1 MKGRPSAREEDPM
14 SEQPIPSSVSPLHRR
29 MLEDMAMRGL
39 REETQR
45 DYIRFVRSFAVFLSR
60 SPETATAEDIRRFQV
75 HQAESGVQPP
85 TINGSVS
92 ALRFFFPVTLDRPD
106 LSRRLVLV
114 RHPRRLPTVLSVEEV
129 GRLLAA
135 APGLK
140 YRAALGTAYGAG
152 LRVSEVASLKVDD
165 IDSTRMLIRVEQGKG
180 RKDRNAMLSPQLLA
194 LLRLWWKEGKRRGV
208 MLPHGWLF
216 PGRSATDPVSSRQI
230 NRAVHEAA
238 EAAGIRKRVTPHT
251 LRHSFATHLLEQ
263 DVDIRVIQVLLGHS
277 KLDTTAL
284 YARVATKTI
293 RSVTSPLEHL
303 ELLMEGKEPG
313 G

>member
-1 MKGRPSAREEDPM
+1 MSNPSIQE
-14 SEQPIPSSVSPLHRR
+14 SVSPLRQR

-39 REETQR
+39 REGTQH
-45 DYIRFVRSFAVFLSR
+45 DYIRFVKDFASFLGR
-60 SPETATAEDIRRFQV
+60 RPDTATAEDIRRFQV
-75 HQAESGVQPP
+75 HQAESGAQPP
-85 TINGSVS
+85 TINSSVS
-92 ALRFFFPVTLDRPD
+92 ALRFFFTVTLDRPD

-114 RHPRRLPTVLSVEEV
+114 RHPRKLPNVLSIEEV
-129 GRLLAA
+129 GRLLEA
-135 APGLK
+135 APGPK
-140 YRAALGTAYGAG
+140 YKAALGTAYGAG
-152 LRVSEVASLKVDD
+152 LRVSEVATLKVDD

-180 RKDRNAMLSPQLLA
+180 RKDRNAMLSPQLLE
-194 LLRLWWKEGKRRGV
+194 LLRIWWREGKRRNV

-216 PGRSATDPVSSRQI
+216 PGRSAVEPISPRQI

-303 ELLMEGKEPG
+303 KLLMEGESPAD
-313 G
+313 

>member
-1 MKGRPSAREEDPM
+1 MSVSSVERPSALR
-14 SEQPIPSSVSPLHRR
+14 QR

-39 REETQR
+39 RSDTQHE
-45 DYIRFVRSFAVFLSR
+45 YIRFVRGFAAFLGQ
-60 SPETATAEDIRRFQV
+60 SPDKATAEDIRRFQV
-75 HQAESGVQPP
+75 YQRDSGVQPP
-85 TINGSVS
+85 TINCSVS
-92 ALRFFFPVTLDRPD
+92 ALRFFFTVTLDRPD
-106 LSRRLVLV
+106 LSRRLVLA
-114 RHPRRLPTVLSVEEV
+114 RYPRKLPAVLSVEEV
-129 GRLLAA
+129 GQLLEA
-135 APGLK
+135 APGPK
-140 YRAALGTAYGAG
+140 YKAILGTAYGAG
-152 LRVSEVASLKVDD
+152 LRVSEVASLKIGD

-180 RKDRNAMLSPQLLA
+180 RKDRNAMLSPQLLT

-216 PGRSATDPVSSRQI
+216 PGRGATDPISTRQI
-230 NRAVHEAA
+230 NRAIHEAA
-238 EAAGIRKRVTPHT
+238 EAAGIRKRVSPHT

-303 ELLMEGKEPG
+303 AALMRGEDPG